1 MQKRGVLGSADIDIS
16 NYWTNGKGS
25 QELRCNETVIYAEI
39 DVCQAY
45 VSIATTQEEVQE
57 QYSKM
62 DMFYLCLEA
71 IELYHSD
78 ASALRKAGVVI
89 GNMLADGCF
98 SIDFGSIEEEN
109 KYVCQIVVDMQ
120 RRVQNWSEKGEN
132 SNFMEWYVPNVCD
145 LNYYHN
151 ADGTKTVDKPKLM
164 GVGATYTD
172 DYWSKQMKE
181 GGMYCLYLVTDT
193 DGSNGGD
200 QKKIERKKI
209 QQMKHLNYMHGAANN
224 MTINSM
230 LRNAEAG
237 IVEKSGKT
245 PSDCLKKLKTEK
257 EGGTSGLG
265 DPITI
270 VTAIISA
277 IVAIIKLVQQ
287 AKAQKEEIRQ
297 MVQDE
302 SAAEPTE
309 NQMNQNK
316 PSPDDWLKMAAEEEQ
331 KANELEKAAKKAAE
345 QYEDAKDG
353 DEKKN
358 SPLVWIGGA
367 ALAGLAIIGVLLWK
381 RKSN

>member
-1 MQKRGVLGSADIDIS
+1 MQKRGMLGSADIDIS

-45 VSIATTQEEVQE
+45 VSIAKTQEEVQD

-109 KYVCQIVVDMQ
+109 KYVCQLVVDMQ
-120 RRVQNWSEKGEN
+120 RRVENWSEKGEN

-200 QKKIERKKI
+200 QKKIERKKM

-237 IVEKSGKT
+237 IVETSGKT
-245 PSDCLKKLKTEK
+245 PSDCLKQLKTEK
-257 EGGTSGLG
+257 EVGTKGLG
-265 DPITI
+265 FIEI
-270 VTAIISA
+270 VAAIVSA
-277 IVAIIKLVQQ
+277 IVAIIKMVQQ
-287 AKAQKEEIRQ
+287 YKAQKEEIRQ

-331 KANELEKAAKKAAE
+331 KADELEKAAKKAAE
-345 QYEDAKDG
+345 QYDDAKDG
-353 DEKKN
+353 DEKKT

>member
-1 MQKRGVLGSADIDIS
+1 MRKRGMLGSADIDIS

-45 VSIATTQEEVQE
+45 VSIAKTQEEVQD

-109 KYVCQIVVDMQ
+109 KYVCQLVVDMQ
-120 RRVQNWSEKGEN
+120 RRVQNWNEKGEN

-200 QKKIERKKI
+200 QKKIERKKM

-245 PSDCLKKLKTEK
+245 PSDCLKQLKTEK
-257 EGGTSGLG
+257 EVSTKGLG
-265 DPITI
+265 FIEI
-270 VTAIISA
+270 VAAIVSA
-277 IVAIIKLVQQ
+277 IVAIIKMVQQ
-287 AKAQKEEIRQ
+287 YKAQKEEIRQ

-331 KANELEKAAKKAAE
+331 KADELEKAAKKAAE
-345 QYEDAKDG
+345 QYDDAKDG
-353 DEKKN
+353 DDKKT

-367 ALAGLAIIGVLLWK
+367 AFVGLAIIGVLLWK

>member
-98 SIDFGSIEEEN
+98 SLDFGSIEEEN
-109 KYVCQIVVDMQ
+109 KYVCQLVVDMQ
-120 RRVQNWSEKGEN
+120 RRVQNWNEKGEN

-200 QKKIERKKI
+200 KKKIERKKM

-237 IVEKSGKT
+237 IVEQSGKT
-245 PSDCLKKLKTEK
+245 PSDCLKQLKTEK
-257 EGGTSGLG
+257 EVSTKGLG
-265 DPITI
+265 FIEI
-270 VTAIISA
+270 VAAIVSA
-277 IVAIIKLVQQ
+277 IVAIIKMVQQ
-287 AKAQKEEIRQ
+287 YKAQKEEIRQ

-345 QYEDAKDG
+345 QYDDAKDG
-353 DEKKN
+353 DEKKT

>member
-1 MQKRGVLGSADIDIS
+1 MQKRGMLGSADIDIS

-45 VSIATTQEEVQE
+45 VSIAKTQEEVQD

-98 SIDFGSIEEEN
+98 SIDFSSIEEEN
-109 KYVCQIVVDMQ
+109 KYVCQLVVDMQ

-200 QKKIERKKI
+200 QKKIERKKM

-237 IVEKSGKT
+237 IVETSGKT
-245 PSDCLKKLKTEK
+245 PSDCLKQLKTEK
-257 EGGTSGLG
+257 EVGTKGLG
-265 DPITI
+265 FIEI
-270 VTAIISA
+270 VAAIVSA
-277 IVAIIKLVQQ
+277 IVAIIKMVQQ
-287 AKAQKEEIRQ
+287 YKAQKEEIRQ

-331 KANELEKAAKKAAE
+331 KADELEKAAKKAAE
-345 QYEDAKDG
+345 QYDDAKDG
-353 DEKKN
+353 DDKKT

>member
-1 MQKRGVLGSADIDIS
+1 MRKRGMLGSADIDIS

-45 VSIATTQEEVQE
+45 VSIAKTQEEVQD

-109 KYVCQIVVDMQ
+109 KYVCQLVVDMQ

-200 QKKIERKKI
+200 QKKIERKKM

-245 PSDCLKKLKTEK
+245 PSDCLKQLKTEK
-257 EGGTSGLG
+257 EVGTKGLG
-265 DPITI
+265 FIEI
-270 VTAIISA
+270 VAAIVSA
-277 IVAIIKLVQQ
+277 IVAIIKMVQQ
-287 AKAQKEEIRQ
+287 YKAQKEEIRQ

-331 KANELEKAAKKAAE
+331 KADELEKAAKKAAE
-345 QYEDAKDG
+345 QYDDAKDG
-353 DEKKN
+353 DDKKT

>member
-1 MQKRGVLGSADIDIS
+1 MQKRGMLGSADIDIS

-45 VSIATTQEEVQE
+45 VSIAKTQEEVQD

-109 KYVCQIVVDMQ
+109 KYVCQLVDDMQ

-200 QKKIERKKI
+200 QKKIERKKM

-245 PSDCLKKLKTEK
+245 PSDCLKQLKTEK
-257 EGGTSGLG
+257 EVSTKGLG
-265 DPITI
+265 FIEI
-270 VTAIISA
+270 VAAIVSA
-277 IVAIIKLVQQ
+277 IVAIIKMVQQ
-287 AKAQKEEIRQ
+287 YKAQKEEIRQ

-331 KANELEKAAKKAAE
+331 KADELEKAAKKAAE
-345 QYEDAKDG
+345 QYDDAKDG
-353 DEKKN
+353 DEKKT

>member
-1 MQKRGVLGSADIDIS
+1 MQKRGMLGSADIDIS

-45 VSIATTQEEVQE
+45 VSIAKTQEEVQD

-109 KYVCQIVVDMQ
+109 KYVCQLVVDMQ

-200 QKKIERKKI
+200 QKKIERKKM

-245 PSDCLKKLKTEK
+245 PSDCLKQLKTEK
-257 EGGTSGLG
+257 EVSTKGLG
-265 DPITI
+265 FIEI
-270 VTAIISA
+270 VAAIVSA
-277 IVAIIKLVQQ
+277 IVAIIKMVQQ
-287 AKAQKEEIRQ
+287 YKAQKEEIRQ

-316 PSPDDWLKMAAEEEQ
+316 PSPDDWLKMVAEEEQ
-331 KANELEKAAKKAAE
+331 KADELEKATKKAAE
-345 QYEDAKDG
+345 QYDDAKDG
-353 DEKKN
+353 DDKKT

>member
-1 MQKRGVLGSADIDIS
+1 MQKRGMLGSADIDIS

-45 VSIATTQEEVQE
+45 VTIAKTQEEVQD

-109 KYVCQIVVDMQ
+109 KYVCQLVVDMQ

-200 QKKIERKKI
+200 QKKIERKKM

-245 PSDCLKKLKTEK
+245 PSDCLKQLKTEK
-257 EGGTSGLG
+257 EVSTKGLG
-265 DPITI
+265 FIEI
-270 VTAIISA
+270 VAAIVSA
-277 IVAIIKLVQQ
+277 IVAIIKMVQQ
-287 AKAQKEEIRQ
+287 YKAQKEEIRQ

-331 KANELEKAAKKAAE
+331 KADELEKAAKKAAE
-345 QYEDAKDG
+345 QYDDARDG
-353 DEKKN
+353 DDKKT

>member
-1 MQKRGVLGSADIDIS
+1 MQKRGMLGSAEIDIS

-45 VSIATTQEEVQE
+45 VSIAKTQEEVQD

-109 KYVCQIVVDMQ
+109 KYVCQLVVDMQ
-120 RRVQNWSEKGEN
+120 RRVENWSEKGEN

-200 QKKIERKKI
+200 QKKIERKKM

-245 PSDCLKKLKTEK
+245 PSDCLKQLKTEK
-257 EGGTSGLG
+257 EVGTKGLG
-265 DPITI
+265 FIEI
-270 VTAIISA
+270 VAAIVSA
-277 IVAIIKLVQQ
+277 IVAIIKMVQQ
-287 AKAQKEEIRQ
+287 YKAQKEEIRQ

-316 PSPDDWLKMAAEEEQ
+316 PSPDDWLKMVAEEEQ

-345 QYEDAKDG
+345 QYDDAKDG
-353 DEKKN
+353 DEKKT

>member
-109 KYVCQIVVDMQ
+109 KYVCQLVVDMQ

-200 QKKIERKKI
+200 QKKIERKKM

-237 IVEKSGKT
+237 IVEQSGKT
-245 PSDCLKKLKTEK
+245 PSDCLKQLKTEK
-257 EGGTSGLG
+257 EVGTKGLG
-265 DPITI
+265 FIEI
-270 VTAIISA
+270 VAAIISA
-277 IVAIIKLVQQ
+277 IVAIIKMVQQ
-287 AKAQKEEIRQ
+287 YKAQKEEIRQ

-331 KANELEKAAKKAAE
+331 KADELEKAAKKAAE
-345 QYEDAKDG
+345 QYDDAKDG
-353 DEKKN
+353 DEKKT

>member
-98 SIDFGSIEEEN
+98 SLDFNSIEEEN
-109 KYVCQIVVDMQ
+109 KYVCQLVVDMQ

-200 QKKIERKKI
+200 KKKIERKKM

-237 IVEKSGKT
+237 IVEQSGKT
-245 PSDCLKKLKTEK
+245 PSDCLKQLKTEK
-257 EGGTSGLG
+257 EVSTKGLG
-265 DPITI
+265 FIEI
-270 VTAIISA
+270 VAAIVSA
-277 IVAIIKLVQQ
+277 IVAIIKMVQQ
-287 AKAQKEEIRQ
+287 YKAQKEEIRQ
-297 MVQDE
+297 MVKDE

-331 KANELEKAAKKAAE
+331 KADELEKAAKKAAE
-345 QYEDAKDG
+345 QYDDAKDG
-353 DEKKN
+353 DEKKT

>member
-1 MQKRGVLGSADIDIS
+1 MQKRGMLGSADIDIS

-57 QYSKM
+57 QYGKM

-98 SIDFGSIEEEN
+98 SLDFGSIEEEN
-109 KYVCQIVVDMQ
+109 KYVCQLVVDMQ
-120 RRVQNWSEKGEN
+120 RRVQNWNEKGEN

-200 QKKIERKKI
+200 QKKIERKKM

-237 IVEKSGKT
+237 IVEQSGKT
-245 PSDCLKKLKTEK
+245 PSDCLKQLKTEK
-257 EGGTSGLG
+257 EVSTKGLG
-265 DPITI
+265 FIEI
-270 VTAIISA
+270 VAAIVSA
-277 IVAIIKLVQQ
+277 IVAIIKMVQQ
-287 AKAQKEEIRQ
+287 YKAQKEEIRQ

-331 KANELEKAAKKAAE
+331 KADELEKAAKKAAE
-345 QYEDAKDG
+345 QYDDAKDG
-353 DEKKN
+353 DEKKT

-367 ALAGLAIIGVLLWK
+367 ALVGLAIIGVLLWK

>member
-1 MQKRGVLGSADIDIS
+1 MRKRGMLGSADIDIS

-45 VSIATTQEEVQE
+45 VSIAKTQEEVQD

-98 SIDFGSIEEEN
+98 SLDFGSIEEEN
-109 KYVCQIVVDMQ
+109 KYVCQLVVDMQ

-200 QKKIERKKI
+200 QKKIERKKM

-245 PSDCLKKLKTEK
+245 PSDCLKQLKTEK
-257 EGGTSGLG
+257 EVNTKGLG
-265 DPITI
+265 FIEI
-270 VTAIISA
+270 VAAIVSA
-277 IVAIIKLVQQ
+277 IVAIIKMVQQ
-287 AKAQKEEIRQ
+287 YKAQKEEIRQ

-331 KANELEKAAKKAAE
+331 KADELEKAAKKAAE
-345 QYEDAKDG
+345 QYDDAKDG
-353 DEKKN
+353 DEKKT

>member
-1 MQKRGVLGSADIDIS
+1 MQKRGMLGSADIDIS

-45 VSIATTQEEVQE
+45 VSIAKTQEEVQD

-71 IELYHSD
+71 IELFHSD

-109 KYVCQIVVDMQ
+109 KYVCQLVVDMQ

-200 QKKIERKKI
+200 QKKIERKKM

-245 PSDCLKKLKTEK
+245 PSDCLKQLKTEK
-257 EGGTSGLG
+257 EVSTKGLG
-265 DPITI
+265 FIEI
-270 VTAIISA
+270 VAAIVSA
-277 IVAIIKLVQQ
+277 IVAIIKMVQQ
-287 AKAQKEEIRQ
+287 YKAQKEEIRQ
-297 MVQDE
+297 MVQDK

-331 KANELEKAAKKAAE
+331 KADELEKAAKKAAE
-345 QYEDAKDG
+345 QYDDAKDG
-353 DEKKN
+353 DDKKT

>member
-109 KYVCQIVVDMQ
+109 KYVCQLVVDMQ
-120 RRVQNWSEKGEN
+120 RRVQNWNEKGEN
-132 SNFMEWYVPNVCD
+132 SNFMEWYIPNVCD

-200 QKKIERKKI
+200 QKKIERKKM

-237 IVEKSGKT
+237 IVEQSGKT
-245 PSDCLKKLKTEK
+245 PSDCLKQLKTEK
-257 EGGTSGLG
+257 EVGTKGLG
-265 DPITI
+265 FIEI
-270 VTAIISA
+270 VAAIISA
-277 IVAIIKLVQQ
+277 IVAIIKMVQQ
-287 AKAQKEEIRQ
+287 YKAQKEEIRQ

-331 KANELEKAAKKAAE
+331 KADELEKAAKKAAE
-345 QYEDAKDG
+345 QYDDAKDG
-353 DEKKN
+353 DDKKT